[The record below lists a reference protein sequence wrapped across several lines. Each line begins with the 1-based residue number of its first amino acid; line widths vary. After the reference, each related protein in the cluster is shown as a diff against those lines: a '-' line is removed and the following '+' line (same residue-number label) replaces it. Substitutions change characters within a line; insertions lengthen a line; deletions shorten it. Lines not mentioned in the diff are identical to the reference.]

1 MHEIHLTSVSLEN
14 IWLAMFRQ
22 ISKRVF
28 TIAAALEKKIR
39 PNGAQRKYEN
49 TILLLQPADLHWH
62 PLSGNHHFLS
72 GHQIISLYFNANS
85 SFPKNIPN
93 LSHFTPSLQFNP
105 ILILSYNTTLSEIG
119 PNSVQ
124 SGESSIEV
132 EGSGEI
138 ITIISREFSLQG
150 EEDKMKCFCFL
161 QDRLD
166 GLSLPATAGR
176 DIFIRLYLFLSWFP
190 QPRHNPYKKC
200 WEKARKSGLLGKGE
214 GEMGAVSSSL
224 LSKWLFLTR

>member
-1 MHEIHLTSVSLEN
+1 MYEIHLTSVSLKN

-28 TIAAALEKKIR
+28 IIAAAFLKNWTKWGTKKIW
-39 PNGAQRKYEN
+39 KYN
-49 TILLLQPADLHWH
+49 SLTAAYWFALTSS
-62 PLSGNHHFLS
+62 LSGNQHFLS

-93 LSHFTPSLQFNP
+93 LSHFTPSLQFNS
-105 ILILSYNTTLSEIG
+105 ILILSYNTTLSKPG

-138 ITIISREFSLQG
+138 ITIISLEFSLQG

-161 QDRLD
+161 QDKLD
-166 GLSLPATAGR
+166 GLSLPATADR
-176 DIFIRLYLFLSWFP
+176 DIFLCLYLFLSSFP
-190 QPRHNPYKKC
+190 QPRCKH
-200 WEKARKSGLLGKGE
+200 
-214 GEMGAVSSSL
+214 
-224 LSKWLFLTR
+224 